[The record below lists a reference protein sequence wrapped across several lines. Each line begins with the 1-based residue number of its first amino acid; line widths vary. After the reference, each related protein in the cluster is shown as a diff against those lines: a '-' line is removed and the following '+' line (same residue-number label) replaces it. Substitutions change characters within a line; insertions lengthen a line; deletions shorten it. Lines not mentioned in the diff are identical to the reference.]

1 MNNTATLPLRQ
12 YNFTYQDKPIRM
24 LQEDR
29 ETWFVAA
36 DICMAIGLQQVS
48 RAVGWISHSCKKMV
62 KVALV
67 QQPNRTVMMH
77 VIDCIGLEEIMMQG
91 SKQAGDSFQRW
102 MQREVV
108 PVQQWCEDHP
118 HAAAGVTIDV
128 PPKPESTG
136 SHTAPPETAAA
147 TARADADLTRFS
159 RRDLLLL
166 ALDAEDECDEL
177 KRKNAALQP
186 KAAAYDRLA
195 ASKGSYSLGE
205 AAKLLGIPEHGR
217 NNLIKFLRRDGV
229 LMANNVAMQRF
240 IDRGYFCVV
249 QQDYFAADGSP
260 QVRPVTRV
268 FASGVEFIRS
278 RMENYIKRQLA
289 KPGKK

>member
-1 MNNTATLPLRQ
+1 MNKTAEFPFRQ
-12 YNFTYQDKPIRM
+12 YNLTYQDKPFRV

-48 RAVGWISHSCKKMV
+48 RAVGWISPACKKMV
-62 KVALV
+62 KVFLV
-67 QQPNRTVMMH
+67 QQPNRAVMMH
-77 VIDCIGLEEIMMQG
+77 VIDYIGLEEMMMQG
-91 SKQAGDSFQRW
+91 TKQAVDSFQRW
-102 MQREVV
+102 LEREVV
-108 PVQQWCEDHP
+108 PVLEWCEDHP
-118 HAAAGVTIDV
+118 YVAAGMKAVDTPD
-128 PPKPESTG
+128 PKSIG
-136 SHTAPPETAAA
+136 SHAAPPEIAVT
-147 TARADADLTRFS
+147 TPADADLTRFS

-166 ALDAEDECDEL
+166 ALDAEDKCDEL
-177 KRKNAALQP
+177 KQKNATLQP
-186 KAAAYDRLA
+186 KAEAYERLA

-217 NNLIKFLRRDGV
+217 NNMIKFLRRDGV

-249 QQDYFAADGSP
+249 QQDYFADDGSP

>member
-1 MNNTATLPLRQ
+1 MNNKAELPLRQ
-12 YNFTYQDKPIRM
+12 YNLTYQDKPFRV

-77 VIDCIGLEEIMMQG
+77 VIDYIGLEEMMMQG
-91 SKQAGDSFQRW
+91 SKQAVDSFQRW

-118 HAAAGVTIDV
+118 YTAEGPKEVV
-128 PPKPESTG
+128 PPEPDSTG
-136 SHTAPPETAAA
+136 SHEAQPETAA
-147 TARADADLTRFS
+147 TTPDDAKLPRFS
-159 RRDLLLL
+159 RRDLLCL
-166 ALDAEDECDEL
+166 AVEAEDECDEL
-177 KRKNAALQP
+177 KQKNAALLP
-186 KAAAYDRLA
+186 KAAAYERMV

-205 AAKLLGIPEHGR
+205 AAKLLGIPTHGR

-229 LMANNVAMQRF
+229 LMENNVARQRF

-260 QVRPVTRV
+260 HVRPVTRV

-289 KPGKK
+289 KSGGK

>member
-1 MNNTATLPLRQ
+1 MNNTAPLPFRQ

-36 DICMAIGLQQVS
+36 DICMALGLPQVS
-48 RAVGWISHSCKKMV
+48 RAVGWISPASKKMV

-77 VIDCIGLEEIMMQG
+77 VIDSIGLEEIMPQG
-91 SKQAGDSFQRW
+91 TKQAVDSFQRW
-102 MQREVV
+102 LEREVV
-108 PVQQWCEDHP
+108 PAQEWCEDNP

-128 PPKPESTG
+128 PPKPENTG
-136 SHTAPPETAAA
+136 SHEVSPEPVA
-147 TARADADLTRFS
+147 TTPADAKLPRFS
-159 RRDLLLL
+159 RRDLLRL
-166 ALDAEDECDEL
+166 AVDAENECDEL
-177 KRKNAALQP
+177 KQINAALLP
-186 KAAAYDRLA
+186 KAKAYDRLA

-205 AAKLLGIPEHGR
+205 VAKLLGIPQQGR

-229 LMANNVAMQRF
+229 LMANNVARQRF

-289 KPGKK
+289 KPGPK